1 VRSCGISGS
10 GATIQIFEVINISSL
25 SISDGVFTSG
35 GGGTFSGTFEVDT
48 SQIPPSGNR
57 ADFL

>member
-1 VRSCGISGS
+1 M
-10 GATIQIFEVINISSL
+10 FEVINSSSL
-25 SISDGVFTSG
+25 SISGGVFTSG

-48 SQIPPSGNR
+48 SQIPPGGSR